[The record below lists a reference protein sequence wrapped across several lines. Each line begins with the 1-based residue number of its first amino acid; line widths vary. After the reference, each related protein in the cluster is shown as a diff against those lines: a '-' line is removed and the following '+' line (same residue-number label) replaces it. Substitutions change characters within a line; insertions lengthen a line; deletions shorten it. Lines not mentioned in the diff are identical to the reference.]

1 MAKSS
6 KSPKPEFLAERRR
19 NIVELAKR
27 RRQKIL
33 ARAQGTAL
41 GRATKAGPGISLQA
55 SSPPPQN

>member
-1 MAKSS
+1 MTKSS

-33 ARAQGTAL
+33 ARAQGRVL
-41 GRATKAGPGISLQA
+41 GRTSKAGPGISLQA
-55 SSPPPQN
+55 SPPPPQN